1 MAFELEHHALNVF
14 VVLVRSQELQA
25 FLWIA
30 PFQDL
35 DGFLPCAPGIH
46 FALVRHV
53 KINRIASGK
62 RPAVIFDSVILARGK
77 EPKHRA
83 DRPARPVGR
92 SAADLG

>member
-35 DGFLPCAPGIH
+35 YGFLPCAPGIH

-53 KINRIASGK
+53 KINRVASRK
-62 RPAVIFDSVILARGK
+62 RPAVIFHAVILPRGEQAK
-77 EPKHRA
+77 DRA
-83 DRPARPVGR
+83 GWPARPVSR